1 MNWRFLDN
9 QPIEKKIRFIILST
23 CAMALAVTMA
33 ALAAIEYHNLRSLKP
48 HEMKMLAGLVGETA
62 RASLR
67 LGLRDDFYRGQAYT
81 NSLLR
86 LRDNPEIT
94 AAAIYFDDGSVL
106 TSYRRGNVPEIVIP
120 EHHGKLGATFSHS
133 RLQYTLQLDEAPS
146 ETGDEADAPVL
157 GYVYLE
163 SDLSDLYARLSRQG
177 IEAILI
183 LAVAMGA
190 AWAASRRMHR
200 VVTDPILQLAEVAS
214 RVAVQRDYTVRV
226 HYDGNDEFGRLYA
239 GFNDM
244 LSQIQRRDQDLM
256 LAQRDL
262 EKRVQER
269 TRELEQEVTERRSA
283 EELLRESESLYQS
296 LVNNQPVN
304 IYRKDEKGR
313 FTFAN
318 SFFCKTFETSV
329 EAVVGKTD
337 EAFMSRE
344 LAVKN
349 QIEDM
354 RVVGTGRSVEAEL
367 SYRGRRGRFVYYRSI
382 KTPLHNVHGDVVGMQ
397 GIFWDITAQKETEKE
412 MRIAKQ
418 VAESYNR
425 ELTASNDQLEDAVTR
440 AREMANAADAANRAK
455 SEFLANMSHEI
466 RTPMNGVI
474 GFTNL
479 LLETELNDE
488 QADFVR
494 TVKSS
499 ADALL
504 SIINDVLDFSKIE
517 AGRLTLEHVEF
528 EMREVI
534 DLVLDLMAE
543 RAHSKGVEL
552 GALVQQDVPHVFQG
566 DPHRLRQVLINLIG
580 NALKFTEEGEVL
592 LQVSLSDASEQEV
605 ELRFEVRD
613 TGIGISE
620 EAQKR
625 LFQAFSQADNS
636 TTRRFGGTGLG
647 LAISRRLVKAMNG
660 DIGVISREGAGSTF
674 WFTAKLDLAA
684 SVEPATPLLAGPL
697 AGSRLL
703 IVDDNSTHQQ
713 IMEHHAA
720 AWDMFHESVK
730 SADEALSAMRRAA
743 ADGQPWDIALLDR
756 TGPEVDWAA
765 LAREV
770 KADPTLGSV
779 NLVVMSSI
787 ADRMSN
793 AELQAAGLDACVI
806 KPVRIRELHACL
818 TRLVVRHRKA
828 ASDVRPEVPAKTG
841 NRSAIP
847 DNGAKVDDR
856 TKAVRILIAEDNPV
870 NQKLALRLLQKLGYS
885 ADVVDNGKA
894 AVEAQSKINYDLILM
909 DCQMPVMDGYEASL
923 AMRKT
928 SAGCHV
934 RIVAMTANAM
944 EGDRDKC
951 LAAGMDD
958 YLSKPVKI
966 ERLQEVVETFLQTA
980 NPITG

>member
-23 CAMALAVTMA
+23 CAMTLAVTMA

-48 HEMKMLAGLVGETA
+48 HEMKMLAGLIGETA

-94 AAAIYFDDGSVL
+94 AAAIYFDDGSML
-106 TSYRRGNVPEIVIP
+106 TGYRRNDAPEIVIP

-133 RLQYTLQLDEAPS
+133 RLQYTLQLDQAPS
-146 ETGDEADAPVL
+146 GTGNEADASVL

-177 IEAILI
+177 IEALLI

-226 HYDGNDEFGRLYA
+226 HYEGNDEFGRLYA

-244 LSQIQRRDQDLM
+244 LGQIQRRDQDLM

-269 TRELEQEVTERRSA
+269 TRELEQEVNERRSA

-344 LAVKN
+344 LAVRN

-479 LLETELNDE
+479 LLETELNEE

-592 LQVSLSDASEQEV
+592 LQVSLSEASEQEV

-613 TGIGISE
+613 TGIGISA

-674 WFTAKLDLAA
+674 WFTAKLDLATSA
-684 SVEPATPLLAGPL
+684 EPTMPLLAGPL

-703 IVDDNSTHQQ
+703 IVDDNATHQQ
-713 IMEHHAA
+713 IMEHHAD
-720 AWDMFHESVK
+720 AWDMVHESVK

-743 ADGQPWDIALLDR
+743 ADGQPWEIALLDR

-770 KADPTLGSV
+770 KANPTLGSIS
-779 NLVVMSSI
+779 LVVMSSI

-806 KPVRIRELHACL
+806 KPIRIRELHACL
-818 TRLVVRHRKA
+818 TRLVARHRKT
-828 ASDVRPEVPAKTG
+828 ASSARAEVPAKTG
-841 NRSAIP
+841 NGSAAP
-847 DNGAKVDDR
+847 DHGAKVDDR

-894 AVEAQSKINYDLILM
+894 AVEAQSTSNYDLILM

-923 AMRKT
+923 ALRKT
-928 SAGCHV
+928 AAGRHV

-980 NPITG
+980 IPIAG